1 MPGTSLIRGD
11 SSVLCPNVACSD
23 LDGFVPAIGVTM
35 MLLLLC
41 LPVFAQSPGA
51 SQPGDPRNIKNG
63 LAIPDEGYSDQPYV
77 VITKDGGWLCVMT
90 TGSGVEGEG
99 GQHIIAVISRD
110 KGRTWSAPI
119 DIEPATGFEAS
130 WVVPFKAPSGRVYA
144 FYTYNKANI
153 REVPN
158 AAGVSKRVDTLG
170 VYAFRFSDDS
180 GRTWSKE
187 RYQIP
192 MHVTAADRDNNFGG
206 ETLFFWGVSKPIIHK
221 GAVYWGWNRVTR
233 WGVPGTLVR
242 SQGHFMRGENLL
254 TEKDPAKLRWKILP
268 ESDEGL
274 RAPKGPIAEEINLV
288 SMSDGSLY
296 ATYRTIDG
304 YLCHTYSRDDGRTW
318 TAPAYAT
325 FANGRPI
332 KHPRAYAPV
341 WKVSNGKYLLWFHN
355 HGGEQ
360 VHTDEW
366 GKGSYYQS
374 RNPVWISGG
383 VERNGRIEWSEPEI
397 LLYDDDPKVRMSYPD
412 LIEDG
417 GHYYIT
423 ETQKSIARTHELDAS
438 LLESMW
444 RQAERKDLATRG
456 LVLHL
461 RDKETRVNTSFE
473 MPRLPALHSGGGF
486 TIETWLKMKE
496 LSPGQ
501 VIFDSRD
508 ATGKG
513 IALTVSD
520 RFTLRLTL
528 SGEQRTSTWDSD
540 PGTYPGSLKV
550 NTWQHVAVIVDG
562 GPKLI
567 TFVVDG
573 VLNDGGAARQ
583 YGWGRFDAMLQE
595 VNGQRQITLAPRL
608 WGEVGALRIYERP
621 LRVTEVIGNFRHD
634 STKIKP
640 GRRS

>member
-1 MPGTSLIRGD
+1 MPRFA
-11 SSVLCPNVACSD
+11 SVICLA
-23 LDGFVPAIGVTM
+23 
-35 MLLLLC
+35 LLLPLLC
-41 LPVFAQSPGA
+41 LSLNAQSPG
-51 SQPGDPRNIKNG
+51 SNPPGDPRNIKMG
-63 LAIPDEGYSDQPYV
+63 SVIPDEGYSDQPYV
-77 VITKDGGWLCVMT
+77 VITNDGAWLCVMT

-130 WVVPFKAPSGRVYA
+130 WVVPFKTAYGRIYA

-158 AAGVSKRVDTLG
+158 AASFGKRVDTLG
-170 VYAFRFSDDS
+170 VYAYRYSDDQ
-180 GRTWSKE
+180 GRTWSKD
-187 RYQIP
+187 RYEIP
-192 MHVTAADRDNNFGG
+192 LHVTEADRDNNFRG
-206 ETLFFWGVSKPIIHK
+206 ETLFFWGVSKPIVHK
-221 GAVYWGWNRVTR
+221 GAVYWGWNSVTR
-233 WGVPGTLVR
+233 WGWPGVLVR
-242 SQGHFMRGENLL
+242 SQGHFMRGENIQ
-254 TEKDPAKLRWKILP
+254 TERDPRRLRWKILP

-288 SMSDGSLY
+288 SMNDGSLY

-325 FANGRPI
+325 YANGRPI

-341 WKVSNGKYLLWFHN
+341 WKVSNGRYLLWFHN
-355 HGGEQ
+355 HGGEA

-374 RNPVWISGG
+374 RNPVWIAGG
-383 VERNGRIEWSEPEI
+383 VERNGRIEWSEPEV

-417 GHYYIT
+417 GRYYIT

-438 LLESMW
+438 LLEGLW
-444 RQAERKDLATRG
+444 RQAEQKEPTGAGRLLQLRG
-456 LVLHL
+456 
-461 RDKETRVNTSFE
+461 DETGAGAKFE
-473 MPRLPALHSGGGF
+473 MPRLPALNSGSGF

-508 ATGKG
+508 TTGRG
-513 IALTVSD
+513 VALTFSD

-528 SGEQRTSTWDSD
+528 NDGQRSSTWDSD
-540 PGTYPGSLKV
+540 PGTFPGALKV
-550 NTWQHVAVIVDG
+550 NVWQHVAVIVDG
-562 GPKLI
+562 GPKMI
-567 TFVVDG
+567 IFVVDG

-583 YGWGRFDAMLQE
+583 YGWGRFDPALLD
-595 VNGQRQITLAPRL
+595 VNGKRQTTLAPAL
-608 WGEVGALRIYERP
+608 WGQVGALRIYDRP
-621 LRVTEVIGNFRHD
+621 LRVAEVVGNFRHD
-634 STKIKP
+634 AP
-640 GRRS
+640 GINSGQRP